1 MIVWHSRPRLCA
13 GARYAI
19 SEAGETDK
27 GEPLMNTDQEQH

>member
-1 MIVWHSRPRLCA
+1 MIVRHSRPRLCA

-27 GEPLMNTDQEQH
+27 GKLLMNANQEQH